1 MEEGRGK
8 GSGLDKM
15 FEETFKEKMEEMDA
29 AAEIE
34 ASAAEEKTEE
44 KTEEKKEEKPAPPA
58 IIIQSPMGGNITP
71 EEIQSRI
78 PPEANTVYV
87 RVDENKLYWVNET
100 ESGHTDI
107 W

>member
-1 MEEGRGK
+1 
-8 GSGLDKM
+8 
-15 FEETFKEKMEEMDA
+15 
-29 AAEIE
+29 
-34 ASAAEEKTEE
+34 
-44 KTEEKKEEKPAPPA
+44 
-58 IIIQSPMGGNITP
+58 MGGNITP